1 MNKDLRTGLILVG
14 VVAAILLLAFAAQA
28 AGLTQANWA
37 NMPYGGQ
44 MGAAG
49 AMQRMGGVGMLSM
62 MGSVGGALQNGGHM
76 MDFDQMP
83 HMNQAGDGQPYNC
96 PYDQEQ

>member
-1 MNKDLRTGLILVG
+1 
-14 VVAAILLLAFAAQA
+14 
-28 AGLTQANWA
+28 
-37 NMPYGGQ
+37 
-44 MGAAG
+44 
-49 AMQRMGGVGMLSM
+49 MQRMGGVGMLSM

-96 PYDQEQ
+96 PYGQEQ